1 MAVIRAAGFAALF
14 FLCIPTLAAAQD
26 VTLTSRDG
34 NVEISGDLLGFDGE
48 FYRVDTIYGEL
59 TVDGSG
65 VLCDGP
71 GCPDLEDF
79 IARITFSGAPGVGRV
94 LMPALIEAF
103 AVRNGHRFGRRDFSD
118 RETVY
123 AITDPNDDRTLGEF
137 TFRLSDSEKG
147 FADLLADKADVV
159 MSLREVRPDEADRA
173 VAAGMGDFTAR
184 GTARVIA
191 LDALVP
197 VVAPSNPVQALS
209 MGELAG
215 VLSGDITNWQ
225 ALGGPDA
232 PIAVH
237 VHATDT
243 GLGQATGDRLL
254 KPVGASLAEGV
265 TRHPAGPELA
275 GAVAAD
281 PFALGVTSRAE
292 TGDAH
297 EAAIRGE
304 CGFSLWATRQA
315 VKTEDYP
322 LTAPMF
328 LYLPA
333 RRFPRLVREFL
344 AYLRE
349 PAAQLVIRRAGFV
362 DQAPEE
368 IPLAAQGDRLA
379 NAIARAGPE
388 NGSEAELAT
397 GLETLQQ
404 MAAFLTPLNRLTT
417 SFRFE
422 DGSVRLDA
430 QSRSNVRQLARALE
444 TGLYDARRLVFVG
457 FSDSRG
463 STAANLRI
471 SERRAEAVRDAV
483 AEAAETANLAR
494 VGLEAVGFGA
504 AMPMAC
510 DDSAWGRQINRRV
523 EVWVR

>member
-1 MAVIRAAGFAALF
+1 MVVIRAAALAALF
-14 FLCIPTLAAAQD
+14 FLCGAVSAAAQD

-34 NVEISGDLLGFDGE
+34 NVEISGNLLGFDGE

-79 IARITFSGAPGVGRV
+79 IARIALSGAPGVGRV

-103 AVRNGHRFGRRDFSD
+103 AARGGHRIDRSDLSD

-123 AITDPNDDRTLGEF
+123 AVADRETGRILGEF
-137 TFRLSDSEKG
+137 TFRLNNSDQG
-147 FADLLADKADVV
+147 FADLLADTADIA
-159 MSLREVRPDEADRA
+159 MSLREVRAAEADRA
-173 VAAGMGDFTAR
+173 AEAGMGDFTAR
-184 GTARVIA
+184 GTVRVIS

-197 VVAPSNPVQALS
+197 VVAPSNPVQSLS
-209 MGELAG
+209 MSELAG
-215 VLSGDITNWQ
+215 VLTGEIVNWQ

-232 PIAVH
+232 PVAVH
-237 VHATDT
+237 VHGPGT
-243 GLGQATGDRLL
+243 GLGQATEDRVL
-254 KPVGASLAEGV
+254 KPAGAVLAETV
-265 TRHPAGPELA
+265 ALHPAGPGLA
-275 GAVAAD
+275 RAVAAD
-281 PFALGVTSRAE
+281 PFALGVTSRADL
-292 TGDAH
+292 GDAR

-304 CGFSLWATRQA
+304 CGFALRATRQA

-333 RRFPRLVREFL
+333 RRFPKLAREFL
-344 AYLRE
+344 SYLNE

-379 NAIARAGPE
+379 NAIARAG
-388 NGSEAELAT
+388 AET

-404 MAAFLTPLNRLTT
+404 MTAFLTPLSRLTT

-422 DGSVRLDA
+422 AGSVRLDA

-444 TGLYDARRLVFVG
+444 TGVYDARRLVFVG

-463 STAANLRI
+463 SAGANLRI
-471 SERRAEAVRDAV
+471 STRRAEAVRDAV
-483 AEAAETANLAR
+483 IEAAETADLSR
-494 VGLEAVGFGA
+494 VGLEAVAFGE

-510 DDSAWGRQINRRV
+510 DNSAWGRQINRRV
-523 EVWVR
+523 EVWVQ

>member
-1 MAVIRAAGFAALF
+1 MAIIRAATFAALF
-14 FLCIPTLAAAQD
+14 FLFAAISAAAQD
-26 VTLTSRDG
+26 VILTSRDG
-34 NVEISGDLLGFDGE
+34 NVEISGNLLGFDGE
-48 FYRVDTIYGEL
+48 FYRVDTVYGEL

-79 IARITFSGAPGVGRV
+79 IARITLSGAPGVGRV

-103 AVRNGHRFGRRDFSD
+103 AVRNGHRVERRDLSDAETVRAIID
-118 RETVY
+118 RETGR
-123 AITDPNDDRTLGEF
+123 ILGEF
-137 TFRLSDSEKG
+137 IIRLNNSDEG
-147 FADLLADKADVV
+147 FADLLADMADIAL
-159 MSLREVRPDEADRA
+159 SLREVRPKEAERA
-173 VAAGMGDFTAR
+173 AAAGLGDFTAR
-184 GTARVIA
+184 GAVRVIS

-197 VVAPSNPVQALS
+197 VVAPSNPVQSLS
-209 MGELAG
+209 MNELAG
-215 VLSGDITNWQ
+215 VLTGEIVNWQ

-232 PIAVH
+232 PVAVH
-237 VHATDT
+237 VHSAGT
-243 GLGQATGDRLL
+243 GLGQATEDRIL
-254 KPVGASLAEGV
+254 KPAQAVLAETV
-265 TRHPAGPELA
+265 THHPAGPGLA
-275 GAVAAD
+275 QAVAAD

-292 TGDAH
+292 VGDAR

-304 CGFSLWATRQA
+304 CGFALRATRQA

-333 RRFPRLVREFL
+333 RRFPKLVREFL
-344 AYLRE
+344 SYLNE

-379 NAIARAGPE
+379 NAIAGAGE
-388 NGSEAELAT
+388 ET
-397 GLETLQQ
+397 GLETLQE
-404 MAAFLTPLNRLTT
+404 MTTFLTPLSRLTT

-422 DGSVRLDA
+422 AVSVRLDA

-444 TGLYDARRLVFVG
+444 TGIYDARRLVFVG

-463 STAANLRI
+463 SAGANLQI
-471 SERRAEAVRDAV
+471 SRRRAEAVRDAV
-483 AEAAETANLAR
+483 IEAAETANLSRIA
-494 VGLEAVGFGA
+494 LEAVAFGE

-510 DDSAWGRQINRRV
+510 DNSAWGRQINRRV
-523 EVWVR
+523 EVWVQ